1 MCIFARACGCDRS
14 HHDGSEE
21 SPWARQ
27 LPAVLAQTG
36 RLQSCCQKELLVS
49 VVKNMT
55 TAAETDRE
63 NLIKYLRGGDRV
75 VATTPAQAVAK
86 RDG

>member
-1 MCIFARACGCDRS
+1 MGTSVACCACSDWSTPILLSKG
-14 HHDGSEE
+14 
-21 SPWARQ
+21 
-27 LPAVLAQTG
+27 T
-36 RLQSCCQKELLVS
+36 LVS

-63 NLIKYLRGGDRV
+63 NLIKYLRGGHRV